1 MKNIDKLN
9 LLGFST
15 LLGVSRKSMIGQITD
30 KTKTEDRLA
39 GTLATSAFAF
49 YNEVDIIRVHDID
62 ENIDL
67 MKVLNKLN

>member
-1 MKNIDKLN
+1 
-9 LLGFST
+9 
-15 LLGVSRKSMIGQITD
+15 MIGNITG
-30 KTKTEDRLA
+30 KNRTEDRLA

-67 MKVLNKLN
+67 MKVLASLV